1 MIDWETV
8 YQRLMNDFKGQ
19 SILIHVGILSTFII
33 LGFIIGFYNN
43 NSLLITFSI
52 WGIGVSVDYLFFRYY
67 FQDNEPY
74 KRIFKKE
81 QPYVVLGTII
91 QKVKKPI
98 FEYDEEVD
106 AFFFDMDVA
115 EAYTIHKKG
124 KSHSLYYEKQ
134 GKQRIEVP
142 ESMFLS
148 LKVGQEVSLVCEPD
162 DYVWGLV
169 RGDEV
174 INIEI

>member
-8 YQRLMNDFKGQ
+8 YQRLMADFKG
-19 SILIHVGILSTFII
+19 SALIHHVGILLTFII
-33 LGFIIGFYNN
+33 LGLIVGVYNN
-43 NSLLITFSI
+43 NNLFLIFII
-52 WGIGVSVDYLFFRYY
+52 WVMGFAVDVLYFMYYLK
-67 FQDNEPY
+67 DDPA
-74 KRIFKKE
+74 RIFTKN
-81 QPYVVLGTII
+81 QPYVFNGTIQ
-91 QKVKKPI
+91 QKVKKPV
-98 FEYDEEVD
+98 FEDNEEMD
-106 AFFFDMDVA
+106 TFFFDVEIH
-115 EAYTIHKKG
+115 EAYVINKNG

-162 DYVWGLV
+162 DFVWGLV
-169 RGDEV
+169 RGNEV